1 MPRVARCHESGPA
14 GLGRGR
20 WKRAG
25 VSQYLAGGLLH
36 KNLGEA
42 LEGCLARHLAAKRAT
57 RKHKKQLM
65 HTVLLSLPRDRSD
78 VHLRWS
84 VFNRPTEKN
93 VWLVMSR

>member
-1 MPRVARCHESGPA
+1 MPLLPLLVLPRQWS
-14 GLGRGR
+14 
-20 WKRAG
+20 RADRFHI
-25 VSQYLAGGLLH
+25 L

-65 HTVLLSLPRDRSD
+65 HTVLLSMPLDRSD
-78 VHLRWS
+78 VHLRLS